1 MPEVEYKSPR
11 SGRVYGFRWENEAE
25 QLTQEDYDVFARK
38 VEQIETGTEQ
48 SAFRSFTSAVGQ
60 GLATMPGTVLQ
71 GVGAMVGSTGL
82 EEAGKY
88 SAEQARE
95 SFQIDPLRREDF
107 TTKAGQAVGQAIGQ
121 LGLAVGTG
129 GGSLGTGL
137 VLGTA
142 AAMGAA
148 SGSDRAE
155 QSGLT
160 GARRMG
166 RVYGSALTELASERL
181 FGLGSKMFFKPAA
194 IPTTFGQKGL
204 RFAGTSAGEGG
215 EEIAAGVGNN
225 IVDNV
230 TAAGLDI
237 PTPDIVGMNAFKS
250 YAEQGLLGMVGGTV
264 FAGAQLALGSQAAA
278 TPVTRAYAT
287 VDGVRMDVT
296 DLSPTQRKD
305 LGIDEA
311 TVEYVSILPTE
322 DADIASGIQN
332 KNVRDMFTEMKTNA
346 DAKSLDDALNLGAA
360 SSVLA
365 TAMGAGT
372 PAAGTPAA
380 AVTPA
385 PTQAPIVSTPEEA
398 MTSTGAPTPVGAPAA
413 TAADITEFP
422 ADGVTNLVD
431 LSNLRFTGTPTQTPT
446 FNATLQ
452 GDFTENRVEE
462 RVQTNEGGTPTEAGR
477 GDSTVE
483 RREVEQAVAEDETV
497 APPPAVEAAPAAVE
511 PTGKNMGAVFSAQ
524 PKRKYENVADAV
536 KKIQQAGAGTTPAAA
551 AAAPAT
557 PTEIPVPQ
565 APASPQAIVN
575 SIPEITAT
583 ITGETTGT
591 GSTVP
596 AETISLQSEGGP
608 TGSLPA
614 AVSPMTRVSGG
625 LGAGEPG
632 APAAAAA
639 TPAAAAPTGAPA
651 AAAAP
656 APAAAAPAAAAP
668 AAEEALPEEPE
679 PVDPNNYKTGDSKDI
694 FVEPDKKL
702 FSQFFGEDNP
712 YSLKEKQSD
721 EMLRNEFVRKYLV
734 DGRSKTTQQKTDEMY
749 ELMDTLRSRQRLE
762 AQRQQNIAIDPKYG
776 NYDAVPAVQLA
787 EIYLYASRLN
797 DGGKM
802 LRHLKSV
809 GSLFYY
815 SYEGTGRSAARGLNA
830 ISHFVRKIN
839 IAKARDIHAKGQ
851 SENAGKKMGVGKTDL
866 LDLQNFAD
874 GATIKAEDLSQ
885 GLSEVTANGKSL
897 DNGLPNL
904 ITSAVTPAAEPL
916 VTEAELDPQVAAEAA
931 SAAEAANVERAQTE
945 SRGLDPNTNTEIGDT
960 IYTANPEPKSPNA
973 PKVTSAQ
980 ARIIVTQTLGF
991 TPKNVAFEDTDVPNE
1006 DGDQYAGKVDKRTK
1020 QITIN
1025 LRNINDSTHLKDVL
1039 FEEMDHL
1046 VYADPMVQAEIALL
1060 AENLPEDIRQEV
1072 RQYRPEF
1079 QREEATI
1086 RFMRRLEQEPNTASL
1101 WKKFVDAVRAAI
1113 RRLFNGQLTSRDLKM
1128 AADRVAA
1135 RSFQAMAAQTF
1146 LAGKSG
1152 TSYSLAPE
1160 SAESQRIDQEYL
1172 AAVEAGDMET
1182 AQRLV
1187 DGAAKAAGYTERMFH
1202 GTSSQPGDINSS
1214 ITRFAP
1220 PSWWTRDKAQ
1230 AQRFANATVEGWTP
1244 KVYAAYLKVGQSM
1257 ELSSPQAAE
1266 DFIRA
1271 PWMQEII
1278 KSGKTP
1284 EGTPDTFTVKGRDW
1298 LIPLRADQVKSADPV
1313 TRDDA
1318 GKIIPPSKRFQKTSD
1333 DIRYS
1338 LAPKSPEAIR
1348 HGELEAKFNA
1358 GTITP
1363 QEEAEAKQLVQQRA
1377 QANGYNR
1384 KGVRFGF
1391 YVNGVPLPP
1400 SRAAN
1405 LNFGPGYYVA
1415 EDASLDVKASNVSV
1429 SKKLN
1434 LVELKRLGLDPESV
1448 EYREDSVFVKAA
1460 TPYRS
1465 EYGSNATPE
1474 TKAFI
1479 EATFAYESA
1488 IQEANRRLGLPTEP
1502 INYGTVIA
1510 DLIAQKRIPF
1520 DSTQG
1525 MTGRKGMTSELV
1537 VQNASQ
1543 IKSAQTF
1550 NGIPLD
1556 ERFDARKDDI
1566 RYSVPDPNQPAPEA
1580 PDLGPNIFTE
1590 EASALAATSITLQA
1604 KIKAR
1609 PAPKVA
1615 KAKADPNIEFTKGF
1629 IASWDRNSGKEKAD
1643 AKPKEKIP
1651 AKEVISEFTSLP
1663 KKGKGYALTD
1673 TGRDAFLTAL
1683 NQKLVDLGVPSD
1695 LAFEATRRAWATY
1708 STKKQKN
1715 IDAKALAAAKKDI
1728 REQQRLAK
1736 KTADQ
1741 AQAALDKPTNTAKD
1755 YLKPAAAPKGPA
1767 VQDPV
1772 RKALR
1777 DAEKIPRIGAAFNS
1791 SPEARNA
1798 FMTGLSSKLISL
1810 GVDQQTAWAAAN
1822 KAWSTY
1828 QTNLAD
1834 KVAALRKDIENNKM
1848 SAILARELK
1857 KIPVYQQNDIQYVR
1871 EYMKNILVFGG
1882 LAEDVA
1888 DAAATLYLN
1897 KYVDLMKQTK
1907 VKAAEKFIESESGAK
1922 IKKKIATKPTEY
1934 DKLMEAVRL
1943 GVTDQSFTAA
1953 LAFTAP
1959 SKFQAFTQADHDRM
1973 VALEEEIQDP
1983 DTPNLIKV
1991 QKVNELMKLAD
2002 SRMNDINALNV
2013 FTGYLVNNTLSGIG
2027 TAAIQVFTPFYSMT
2041 TRLATDGVRGLLTK
2055 DPQRFIASM
2064 YAVMDAAD
2072 TVTAEFKYSFGNDV
2086 FRRGQQ
2092 AELRTLTDLRK
2103 VLDNNLKI
2111 YQTTTNGLEKM
2122 VAASK
2127 IALAA
2132 PDYVRRLYS
2141 AMDTASQSLFINQ
2154 IKVVGI
2160 YDAMKKN
2167 GMSLKKFKDMLDAKR
2182 TFRDAYTITLRN
2194 QGGYTENQIRL
2205 IAEDAAMNDFGEQ
2218 VATTIGQGG
2227 AETIADVYKM
2237 AELEGPSEIGVAES
2251 VDGHVIPF
2259 LLDVLDSIKS
2269 SGDRAAGQGAG
2280 DLAFRLVVGYPT
2292 TALKVLNRSLY
2303 FFPPTAVVRMILNK
2317 RYENQADFDPEAPR
2331 KYEMLRTESQK
2342 HQRMAELVTGSLATI
2357 ILMALIMDERDKEE
2371 KDRRFAVHNLGP
2383 SDRAAKQAWRAA
2395 GNVAQSIQWRT
2406 SETSPWVS
2414 ISWAKA
2420 GLESLAPV
2428 LALVGTV
2435 YDSRDEIVD
2444 EGKMAD
2450 HALNVAGGVM
2460 GVFNRPLSGLNDIGE
2475 ILSGEKN
2482 SISQKSLASYTA
2494 FRASGLVP
2502 FSSLLKTYNRTQ
2514 GPRDLSTAT
2523 STMMAQIPIAGPSL
2537 TEPGLNLFGDPL
2549 GATPNELT
2557 YKLPILPVQIGLRQ
2571 QDVPFY
2577 EKILSKGQ
2585 YPPLKLRT
2593 TFEKTYGP
2601 VTDSVWRQYVE
2612 KRGQMVKKLIIDRWT
2627 DLDTLSPEIYDKVLG
2642 KFAEAADET
2651 VIQELKIQRVPK
2663 PVIK

>member
-38 VEQIETGTEQ
+38 VEQIEMGTEQ

-60 GLATMPGTVLQ
+60 GLTTMPGTVLQ
-71 GVGAMVGSTGL
+71 GVGAMLGSSGI
-82 EEAGKY
+82 EAAGKEY
-88 SAEQARE
+88 AEDARKTIP
-95 SFQIDPLRREDF
+95 IDPMRRDDF
-107 TTKAGQAVGQAIGQ
+107 STKAGQAVGQAIGQ
-121 LGLAVGTG
+121 LGLGLVTG
-129 GGSLGTGL
+129 GGSIGTSA

-148 SGSDRAE
+148 SGSERAE

-181 FGLGSKMFFKPAA
+181 FGLGSKTFFKPAA
-194 IPTTFGQKGL
+194 IPTTIGQKGL
-204 RFAGTSAGEGG
+204 RFAGTSLGEGG
-215 EEIAAGVGNN
+215 EEIAAGVVNN

-287 VDGVRMDVT
+287 VDGVRMDIT

-311 TVEYVSILPTE
+311 TVEYESILPTE

-332 KNVRDMFTEMKTNA
+332 KNVRDMFTEMKTNS
-346 DAKSLDDALNLGAA
+346 DAAALDQALNVGQA

-380 AVTPA
+380 GTPAAGTPAAAVTPA
-385 PTQAPIVSTPEEA
+385 PTQTPIVSTPGEEA

-422 ADGVTNLVD
+422 AEGPTNLVD

-477 GDSTVE
+477 GDSPVE
-483 RREVEQAVAEDETV
+483 RGQNEPPVAENEAVT
-497 APPPAVEAAPAAVE
+497 PAVEPNDKGLLSIIPRGEKGEVATAAEGLRQGIGGKSKKRPPAA
-511 PTGKNMGAVFSAQ
+511 
-524 PKRKYENVADAV
+524 AV
-536 KKIQQAGAGTTPAAA
+536 KAAADFKAAAA
-551 AAAPAT
+551 AAAPAPAA
-557 PTEIPVPQ
+557 PTQTEFPVPQ

-575 SIPEITAT
+575 SIQDLTNTVTGGTA
-583 ITGETTGT
+583 GT
-591 GSTVP
+591 GSIGG
-596 AETISLQSEGGP
+596 AETISLQSGGEP
-608 TGSLPA
+608 TVSLPA
-614 AVSPMTRVSGG
+614 AVSPMPRGSGG
-625 LGAGEPG
+625 LGVEEAG
-632 APAAAAA
+632 APAAPA
-639 TPAAAAPTGAPA
+639 T
-651 AAAAP
+651 AAP
-656 APAAAAPAAAAP
+656 AGAPVTPEAAAPAAAPPGAAAAAATAATEDAP
-668 AAEEALPEEPE
+668 TEEPNTAE
-679 PVDPNNYKTGDSKDI
+679 PEDYKTEDSKDI
-694 FVEPDKKL
+694 FVEPQKKGF

-712 YSLKEKQSD
+712 YSPKEKQSD
-721 EMLRNEFVRKYLV
+721 EMLRNEFVRPYII

-749 ELMDTLRSRQRLE
+749 ELMDTLRSRKRLE

-797 DGGKM
+797 DGGRM
-802 LRHLKSV
+802 LRDLKSV

-839 IAKARDIHAKGQ
+839 IAKAYDIHRKGQ
-851 SENAGKKMGVGKTDL
+851 SKNAAKNIGVDENDL
-866 LDLQNFAD
+866 LDIQGFVD
-874 GATIKAEDLSQ
+874 GATIPTEDLNQ
-885 GLSEVTANGKSL
+885 GLGNAVVNTGVPGQALVPVDDVVANQLRTQPAPPVTTAS
-897 DNGLPNL
+897 
-904 ITSAVTPAAEPL
+904 EPL
-916 VTEAELDPQVAAEAA
+916 VTEAEVAPQIAAEAA
-931 SAAEAANVERAQTE
+931 SAAQAKAVERAQTE
-945 SRGLDPNTNTEIGDT
+945 SRGLDPDTTTEIGDN
-960 IYTANPEPKSPNA
+960 IFSINPEPKSPNA
-973 PKVTSAQ
+973 PKVTPAQ
-980 ARIIVTQTLGF
+980 ARILVTQTLGF

-1006 DGDQYAGKVDKRTK
+1006 DGDQYAGKVNKRTK

-1113 RRLFNGQLTSRDLKM
+1113 RRLFNGQLTTRDLKM

-1135 RSFQAMAAQTF
+1135 RSFQAMAAQSF
-1146 LAGKSG
+1146 LTGQGG

-1160 SAESQRIDQEYL
+1160 SPESQRIDQEYL

-1182 AQRLV
+1182 AQRIVDEAAKKAGYDIKGYHGTRSPVEFTEFIPNEALGGAIFVAVEPSEAQAFGRVLPVFIKTENVRKGVVRSYGEVRAIAAAKNRGQDAIRVTDGVNAPINYAVFNPNQIKSADPVTRDDAGNIIPPSKRFQKTSDDIRYSVVPKSLEAIRHGELEAKFNAGTITAEETAEAQRLV
-1187 DGAAKAAGYTERMFH
+1187 DEAAKKAGYTERMFH

-1244 KVYAAYLKVGQSM
+1244 KVYEAYLKVGQSM

-1298 LIPLRADQVKSADPV
+1298 LIPLRADQVKSA
-1313 TRDDA
+1313 
-1318 GKIIPPSKRFQKTSD
+1318 
-1333 DIRYS
+1333 
-1338 LAPKSPEAIR
+1338 
-1348 HGELEAKFNA
+1348 
-1358 GTITP
+1358 
-1363 QEEAEAKQLVQQRA
+1363 
-1377 QANGYNR
+1377 
-1384 KGVRFGF
+1384 
-1391 YVNGVPLPP
+1391 
-1400 SRAAN
+1400 
-1405 LNFGPGYYVA
+1405 
-1415 EDASLDVKASNVSV
+1415 
-1429 SKKLN
+1429 
-1434 LVELKRLGLDPESV
+1434 
-1448 EYREDSVFVKAA
+1448 
-1460 TPYRS
+1460 
-1465 EYGSNATPE
+1465 
-1474 TKAFI
+1474 
-1479 EATFAYESA
+1479 
-1488 IQEANRRLGLPTEP
+1488 EP
-1502 INYGTVIA
+1502 FT
-1510 DLIAQKRIPF
+1510 
-1520 DSTQG
+1520 
-1525 MTGRKGMTSELV
+1525 
-1537 VQNASQ
+1537 
-1543 IKSAQTF
+1543 
-1550 NGIPLD
+1550 GIPLD

-1566 RYSVPDPNQPAPEA
+1566 RYSVPNPNDPAPEA

-1590 EASALAATSITLQA
+1590 EASALAATTAKLRA
-1604 KIKAR
+1604 KIKIQ
-1609 PAPKVA
+1609 PPPKVA
-1615 KAKADPNIEFTKGF
+1615 KVKADPNIEFTKGF

-1683 NQKLVDLGVPSD
+1683 NQKLVNLGVPSD

-1715 IDAKALAAAKKDI
+1715 IDAKALREAQKNI
-1728 REQQRLAK
+1728 NEQQRLAK
-1736 KTADQ
+1736 KTAAQ
-1741 AQAALDKPTNTAKD
+1741 AQAAIDKPTNTAKD
-1755 YLKPAAAPKGPA
+1755 YLKPATAPKGPA

-1772 RKALR
+1772 KKALR

-1810 GVDQQTAWAAAN
+1810 GVEQQTAWAAAN

-1834 KVAALRKDIENNKM
+1834 KVTALRKDIEKNKM
-1848 SAILARELK
+1848 SSILTRELK

-1897 KYVDLMKQTK
+1897 EYVDLMKQTK
-1907 VKAAEKFIESESGAK
+1907 VKTAEKFIESESGTK
-1922 IKKKIATKPTEY
+1922 IKKKIASKPTEY

-1943 GVTDQSFTAA
+1943 GVTDRSFTAA
-1953 LAFTAP
+1953 LAFTTP

-2027 TAAIQVFTPFYSMT
+2027 TAAIQIFTPFYSMG
-2041 TRLATDGVRGLLTK
+2041 TRLATDGMRGLMTK
-2055 DPQRFIASM
+2055 DPQRFIASL

-2111 YQTTTNGLEKM
+2111 YQTTTNGLEKV

-2182 TFRDAYTITLRN
+2182 TFRDAYTITLHG
-2194 QGGYTENQIRL
+2194 QGGYTKNQIRL
-2205 IAEDAAMNDFGEQ
+2205 IAEDAAMNDFGEK
-2218 VATTIGQGG
+2218 VAAAIGQGG

-2237 AELEGPSEIGVAES
+2237 ADLEGPSEIGVAES
-2251 VDGHVIPF
+2251 ADGHVIPF
-2259 LLDVLDSIKS
+2259 LLDVLDSIK
-2269 SGDRAAGQGAG
+2269 AAGDKAGGEGAG
-2280 DLAFRLVVGYPT
+2280 QLAFRLVLGYPT

-2342 HQRMAELVTGSLATI
+2342 HQRMAELVTGSLASI

-2395 GNVAQSIQWRT
+2395 GNVQQSIQWRA

-2414 ISWAKA
+2414 VSWAKA

-2514 GPRDLSTAT
+2514 GPRDMSTAT
-2523 STMMAQIPIAGPSL
+2523 STMMSQIPIAGPSL
-2537 TEPGLNLFGDPL
+2537 TEPGINLFGDPL

-2557 YKLPILPVQIGLRQ
+2557 YKLPILPVQVGLRQ

-2577 EKILSKGQ
+2577 EKMLSKGQ

>member
-1 MPEVEYKSPR
+1 MPEFLYTSPR
-11 SGRVYGFRWENEAE
+11 TKQVYKWTPDDASYEPSEKAM
-25 QLTQEDYDVFARK
+25 QDIALK
-38 VEQIETGTEQ
+38 VEQIETDSEQ
-48 SAFRSFTSAVGQ
+48 SALGAFGSAVGQ

-88 SAEQARE
+88 SAGQARE
-95 SFQIDPLRREDF
+95 AFPIDPMRREDF

-129 GGSLGTGL
+129 GGSIGTGL

-148 SGSDRAE
+148 SGSERAE

-181 FGLGSKMFFKPAA
+181 FGLGSKTFFKPAA

-204 RFAGTSAGEGG
+204 RFAGTSAGEGV

-287 VDGVRMDVT
+287 VDGVRMEVT

-311 TVEYVSILPTE
+311 TVEYESILPTE

-346 DAKSLDDALNLGAA
+346 DAKSLDDALNLGTA

-365 TAMGAGT
+365 TAMG
-372 PAAGTPAA
+372 AGTPAA

-398 MTSTGAPTPVGAPAA
+398 MTSTGAPTPIGTP
-413 TAADITEFP
+413 TAAAAEITEFP
-422 ADGVTNLVD
+422 AEGPTNLVD
-431 LSNLRFTGTPTQTPT
+431 LSNLSFTGTPTQTPT

-462 RVQTNEGGTPTEAGR
+462 RIQTNEGGTPTEAGR

-483 RREVEQAVAEDETV
+483 RGQVEQAVAEDETV
-497 APPPAVEAAPAAVE
+497 APPPAVEPGGEGLLNVITPREGGEKGAAATAAQSLTQGIGGKAKKRPPAA
-511 PTGKNMGAVFSAQ
+511 
-524 PKRKYENVADAV
+524 AV
-536 KKIQQAGAGTTPAAA
+536 KAAEAFKAAA
-551 AAAPAT
+551 AAAAA

-614 AVSPMTRVSGG
+614 AVSPMTGVSGG

-632 APAAAAA
+632 APVTPAAAPATPATTPAA
-639 TPAAAAPTGAPA
+639 TPAAAAATP
-651 AAAAP
+651 
-656 APAAAAPAAAAP
+656 AAAP

-679 PVDPNNYKTGDSKDI
+679 AVDPNNYKTGDSKDI
-694 FVEPDKKL
+694 FVEPQKKGF

-712 YSLKEKQSD
+712 YSPKEKQSD
-721 EMLRNEFVRKYLV
+721 LELRDNFVRKYLV
-734 DGRSKTTQQKTDEMY
+734 DGRVPTTQGNTDKMY
-749 ELMDTLRSRQRLE
+749 ELIDTLRSRQRLE
-762 AQRQQNIAIDPKYG
+762 AQREQNIEIDPTYG

-797 DGGKM
+797 DGGIM
-802 LRHLKSV
+802 LRRLQSI

-815 SYEGTGRSAARGLNA
+815 SYGGQGRSAARGLNA
-830 ISHFVRKIN
+830 ISHFVRRIN
-839 IAKARDIHAKGQ
+839 IAKAYDIHRKGQ
-851 SENAGKKMGVGKTDL
+851 SKNAAKNIGVDENDLADFQGYIDGV
-866 LDLQNFAD
+866 
-874 GATIKAEDLSQ
+874 IPSAEDLNQ
-885 GLSEVTANGKSL
+885 GLGNAVVNTGVPGEALVSVDDVVANQL
-897 DNGLPNL
+897 RTQP
-904 ITSAVTPAAEPL
+904 APPVTPASEPL
-916 VTEAELDPQVAAEAA
+916 VTEADIAPQVAAEAA

-945 SRGLDPNTNTEIGDT
+945 SRGLDPDTNTEIGDT
-960 IYTANPEPKSPNA
+960 IYTANPEPKSPNT
-973 PKVTSAQ
+973 PKVTPAQ

-991 TPKNVAFEDTDVPNE
+991 TPKNIAFEDTDVPNE
-1006 DGDQYAGKVDKRTK
+1006 DGDQYAGKVNKNTK

-1113 RRLFNGQLTSRDLKM
+1113 RRLFNGQLTTRDLKM

-1187 DGAAKAAGYTERMFH
+1187 DEAAKAAGYKTDPLWHRTWTKFNKFIPGGPDAEVSSWLSKEGTQRTQIGPSGRVVFMSFNKEETPSFHNQKQTGERFIKAYANIRN
-1202 GTSSQPGDINSS
+1202 PLVVDDD
-1214 ITRFAP
+1214 
-1220 PSWWTRDKAQ
+1220 TRD
-1230 AQRFANATVEGWTP
+1230 FAID
-1244 KVYAAYLKVGQSM
+1244 VYAEGFKEFPLLVTEEA
-1257 ELSSPQAAE
+1257 
-1266 DFIRA
+1266 R
-1271 PWMQEII
+1271 
-1278 KSGKTP
+1278 KSLVDNGH
-1284 EGTPDTFTVKGRDW
+1284 DAVLLYYKGRTT
-1298 LIPLRADQVKSADPV
+1298 ADGKADEVILLNPNQIKSADPV
-1313 TRDDA
+1313 TYDDA
-1318 GKIIPPSKRFQKTSD
+1318 GNIIPPSKRFQKTSD

-1338 LAPKSPEAIR
+1338 LAPKSPEARIDQEYKVSAER
-1348 HGELEAKFNA
+1348 GNAAVIASGHELTREVYDELKSKFK
-1358 GTITP
+1358 P
-1363 QEEAEAKQLVQQRA
+1363 KPRDV
-1377 QANGYNR
+1377 
-1384 KGVRFGF
+1384 F
-1391 YVNGVPLPP
+1391 YVADTEVIRNPSDSDRRRMSAEVRSEFGRDSSGDPATRFTKDNFNNTWIWKAHQGMHFKIEPGITSREGVEV
-1400 SRAAN
+1400 N
-1405 LNFGPGYYVA
+1405 Q
-1415 EDASLDVKASNVSV
+1415 SNSV
-1429 SKKLN
+1429 PDH
-1434 LVELKRLGLDPESV
+1434 VEL
-1448 EYREDSVFVKAA
+1448 
-1460 TPYRS
+1460 
-1465 EYGSNATPE
+1465 
-1474 TKAFI
+1474 
-1479 EATFAYESA
+1479 
-1488 IQEANRRLGLPTEP
+1488 
-1502 INYGTVIA
+1502 
-1510 DLIAQKRIPF
+1510 
-1520 DSTQG
+1520 
-1525 MTGRKGMTSELV
+1525 
-1537 VQNASQ
+1537 VQNALRANKPVPLKVQEQYPRYAEFFAKLPPYETSQ
-1543 IKSAQTF
+1543 KTS
-1550 NGIPLD
+1550 
-1556 ERFDARKDDI
+1556 DDI
-1566 RYSVPDPNQPAPEA
+1566 RYSLPDPNQPAPEA

-1590 EASALAATSITLQA
+1590 EASALAATSIALQA

-1609 PAPKVA
+1609 PAPNVA
-1615 KAKADPNIEFTKGF
+1615 KAKADPNIEFTKSF
-1629 IASWDRNSGKEKAD
+1629 IAAWDRASGKEKAD

-1834 KVAALRKDIENNKM
+1834 KVTALRKDIENNKM

-1888 DAAATLYLN
+1888 DAAATLYIN

-1922 IKKKIATKPTEY
+1922 IKKKIASKPTEY

-2041 TRLATDGVRGLLTK
+2041 TRLATDGVRGLLSL

-2111 YQTTTNGLEKM
+2111 YQTTTNGLEKT

-2182 TFRDAYTITLRN
+2182 TFRDAYTLTLHG
-2194 QGGYTENQIRL
+2194 QGGYTKDQIRL

-2218 VATTIGQGG
+2218 VAAAIGQGG

-2303 FFPPTAVVRMILNK
+2303 FFPPTAVARMILNK

-2342 HQRMAELVTGSLATI
+2342 QQRFAEFVTGSFATF
-2357 ILMALIMDERDKEE
+2357 ILMALIMDERDKED

-2395 GNVAQSIQWRT
+2395 GNVAQSIQWRA
-2406 SETSPWVS
+2406 SETSPWISV
-2414 ISWAKA
+2414 SWAKA

-2557 YKLPILPVQIGLRQ
+2557 YKLPILPVQVGLRQ